1 MKNSA
6 GAGSTKHA
14 AERNE
19 GVAKEWRLIK
29 RQVGPRAQLPRKTQE
44 PKKCLAFEI
53 KENTENIAE
62 YRRKKLVLSLFLILI
77 ISF

>member
-19 GVAKEWRLIK
+19 GVAKAWRLIK
-29 RQVGPRAQLPRKTQE
+29 GQVGPRAQLPRKAQE
-44 PKKCLAFEI
+44 PTKCLAFEI

-62 YRRKKLVLSLFLILI
+62 YRRKKTCFK
-77 ISF
+77 SFFNFNY